1 MSIKNYEQIE
11 KSTTLEKYNKV
22 ITDYIDVKKYVDIT
36 KNLKDKTITSDKLKI
51 NLTYD
56 ETKFKEFKFLE
67 NNDVKEL
74 IIIFLDKDVK
84 KYYQANIKNNP
95 KEASDNVINM
105 MNNGITIKWKVEKE
119 KKEENKDYTLVYVA
133 VGVIGFI
140 ILLLI
145 LYAIYRST
153 KNKKQIVSE
162 DI

>member
-84 KYYQANIKNNP
+84 KYY
-95 KEASDNVINM
+95 
-105 MNNGITIKWKVEKE
+105 
-119 KKEENKDYTLVYVA
+119 
-133 VGVIGFI
+133 
-140 ILLLI
+140 
-145 LYAIYRST
+145 
-153 KNKKQIVSE
+153 
-162 DI
+162 